1 MCDAVRLSRPLGAII
16 YVRLI
21 VIFTQLRMINPFENA
36 LRQLWG
42 AAKIGNVDGSLVERL
57 SRADKEITVTI
68 PVVMDDGSTRLFE
81 GYRVQHCASRGPY
94 KGGIRFHPD
103 ADINE
108 VRALALWMTIKTAV
122 ADIPMGGGKG
132 GVVVDPST
140 LSSGEI
146 ERLSRG
152 FVRALWR
159 DLGPD
164 VDVPAPDVNTT
175 PEIMAYMVDEYE
187 KLTGDRSG
195 ACFTGKPVE
204 TGGSAGRGAATGLGG
219 FYVFAALR
227 EKANLPESAT
237 VAVQGMGNVG
247 GNAARIFHE
256 NGHKVVAMSDSRGGI
271 YADDGL
277 DPVAV
282 EKYKEESRSLRGFPG
297 AREISNNELLEL
309 SVDVLVPAALENQLT
324 ADNADRVK
332 AKLVLELA
340 NGPTT
345 PEADDILHT
354 KGVKVIPD
362 VLANAGGVVVSTFE
376 WQQNRAGE
384 KWSEEEVFD
393 KLRAVLVPQAE
404 AVWHDALAKN
414 MTMRSAAF
422 LLALGRLANEPKIG
436 A

>member
-1 MCDAVRLSRPLGAII
+1 MCDDMSPSRALGAII

-21 VIFTQLRMINPFENA
+21 VISTQSRMINPFENA

-42 AAKIGNVDGSLVERL
+42 AAKIGNVEGALVERL
-57 SRADKEITVTI
+57 SRADREITVTI
-68 PVVMDDGSTRLFE
+68 PVVMDDGSARLFE
-81 GYRVQHCASRGPY
+81 GYRVQHSNARGPY
-94 KGGIRFHPD
+94 KGGIRFHPA
-103 ADINE
+103 ADIDE

-132 GVVVDPST
+132 GVVVDPSV
-140 LSSGEI
+140 LSRGEI

-227 EKANLPESAT
+227 EKATLPESIT

-256 NGHKVVAMSDSRGGI
+256 NGHKVVAMSDSKGGI
-271 YADDGL
+271 YADNGL

-282 EKYKEESRSLRGFPG
+282 EKYKEEHRSLQGFPG
-297 AREISNNELLEL
+297 AREITNAELLEL
-309 SVDVLVPAALENQLT
+309 PVDVLVPAALENQLT
-324 ADNADRVK
+324 AENANRVH

-345 PEADDILHT
+345 PEADEILHG

-376 WQQNRAGE
+376 WQQNHAGE
-384 KWSEEEVFD
+384 KWGEEDVFD
-393 KLRAVLVPQAE
+393 KLRSTLVPQAKAIWSMAE
-404 AVWHDALAKN
+404 EKEV
-414 MTMRSAAF
+414 TMRTSAF
-422 LLALGRLANEPKIG
+422 LLALERLANAPKPG
-436 A
+436 E